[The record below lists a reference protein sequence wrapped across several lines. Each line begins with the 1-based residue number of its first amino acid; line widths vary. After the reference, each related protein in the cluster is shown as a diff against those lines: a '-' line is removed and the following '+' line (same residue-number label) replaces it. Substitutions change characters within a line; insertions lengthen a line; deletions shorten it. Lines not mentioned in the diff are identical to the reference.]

1 MKKAISIIL
10 ALLMI
15 CSLSATAFAAD
26 NGVACGFDTAEELP
40 IATQGY
46 RTLQLNEAVE
56 DLMEK
61 ADYSYLDAQQL
72 VDAYSTRGV
81 TLGERW
87 VKYDA
92 GKGYTIEVGCL
103 VEIECGSGH
112 CNFGDIIEKW
122 SKAAGSGDYV
132 WDDFYTYAEVGPPY
146 KTSIRFRTR
155 GNLEV
160 TVSASS
166 SAGFEAAGFSLVG
179 SVSTSRIYRK
189 TISVDKTWTVGDP
202 LE

>member
-56 DLMEK
+56 VLMEK

-112 CNFGDIIEKW
+112 CNFGDIIENGQRLLGQVTMCGMIFIPMQK
-122 SKAAGSGDYV
+122 SA
-132 WDDFYTYAEVGPPY
+132 PR
-146 KTSIRFRTR
+146 IRP
-155 GNLEV
+155 L
-160 TVSASS
+160 
-166 SAGFEAAGFSLVG
+166 
-179 SVSTSRIYRK
+179 SVSEREA
-189 TISVDKTWTVGDP
+189 ISK
-202 LE
+202 